1 MAFSFKPDALID
13 NFARRCV
20 YQLVGLNNLKRIRNF
35 QKWRE
40 KLANN
45 KGDIIN

>member
-1 MAFSFKPDALID
+1 LKIVGEVTDWVRQTPE
-13 NFARRCV
+13 
-20 YQLVGLNNLKRIRNF
+20 QL

-40 KLANN
+40 KLANV